1 MDFDGPSKNS
11 GQSCEVGWGWP
22 LEAGRGLVLQFEAAW
37 SPLLPPNPPWK
48 WPNSGRIAK
57 PHQQID
63 EISMFKDQDS
73 KSSFSAMTMASNI
86 YVLLWGLVFSLL
98 NLAARNWHNI
108 FRLKVLCTPRKMH
121 RLVVC
126 FSKEHKR
133 DGSWNRK
140 KHPYCLFSAILS
152 KLFDP
157 GCWQYWKTVSIIK
170 LSNFEGT
177 KSTWVCSL
185 FIWVKLIFSES
196 LEIEFEVNKFTI
208 TLELSVCS

>member
-1 MDFDGPSKNS
+1 MDLDGPSKNS

-73 KSSFSAMTMASNI
+73 KSPFSAMRMASSI
-86 YVLLWGLVFSLL
+86 YVILWGLVFSLL

-108 FRLKVLCTPRKMH
+108 FRLKVLCTSRKMH
-121 RLVVC
+121 CLAC

-133 DGSWNRK
+133 EGSWNRK
-140 KHPYCLFSAILS
+140 KTSLLPILCNFEQTLWSMLFAIL
-152 KLFDP
+152 KDCVNHQTFQFWRDKVDMGL
-157 GCWQYWKTVSIIK
+157 
-170 LSNFEGT
+170 LSLHLG
-177 KSTWVCSL
+177 
-185 FIWVKLIFSES
+185 
-196 LEIEFEVNKFTI
+196 
-208 TLELSVCS
+208 